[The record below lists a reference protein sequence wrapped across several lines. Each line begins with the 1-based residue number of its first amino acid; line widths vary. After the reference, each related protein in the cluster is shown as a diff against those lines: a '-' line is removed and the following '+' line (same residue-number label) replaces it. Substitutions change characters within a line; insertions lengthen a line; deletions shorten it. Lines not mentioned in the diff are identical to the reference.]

1 MADIKTFGFLTFGFL
16 RHLRADAGVH
26 VMRFR
31 NGRPVKSGRGLA
43 FWFIPHRASIAELP
57 VDDRN
62 MVLFFKGR
70 SKDFQAVTVQGNLTW
85 RVADPDVLGM
95 RVDFSIDL
103 KTGRYRSKPVE
114 QIEDLLTG
122 MSQQLATQYLAQGT
136 VHELLN
142 AGIEPL
148 RVRLEQG
155 LGGSER
161 LTATGVEI
169 VAIRLAAIAP
179 TAELERALQTPTFEG
194 LQQKADEAVF
204 ERRAL
209 AVEKERAIAENELHN
224 KTELARRE
232 QELIAQEA
240 ANARN
245 RAEGACDAMQ
255 IAADGEAG
263 RIRTVEQANTDMEQA
278 RFAIYRDLPAHVQ
291 LGLAAR
297 AFAEKLTKVD
307 HLNVTPDMLAS
318 VLGELGRST
327 RIASGG
333 AGSA

>member
-1 MADIKTFGFLTFGFL
+1 MADIKTFGILTFGFL

-43 FWFIPHRASIAELP
+43 FWFSPHRASIAELP

-85 RVADPDVLGM
+85 RVADPDVLGL

-103 KTGRYRSKPVE
+103 KTGRYTAKPVE

-122 MSQQLATQYLAQGT
+122 MSQQLATQYFAQGT
-136 VHELLN
+136 VHDLLD

-155 LGGSER
+155 LSGSER
-161 LTATGVEI
+161 LAAMGIEI

-179 TAELERALQTPTFEG
+179 TAELERALQTPTFES

-245 RAEGACDAMQ
+245 RAEGARDAMQ
-255 IAADGEAG
+255 IAADGEAS
-263 RIRTVEQANTDMEQA
+263 RIRAVEQASADMEQA
-278 RFAIYRDLPAHVQ
+278 RIAIYRDLPAHVL

-307 HLNVTPDMLAS
+307 QLNVTPDMLAT

-327 RIASGG
+327 RIASG
-333 AGSA
+333 AGNA

>member
-1 MADIKTFGFLTFGFL
+1 MADIKRYGIL

-43 FWFIPHRASIAELP
+43 FWFLPHRASIAELP

-70 SKDFQAVTVQGNLTW
+70 SKDFQAVAVQGNLNW
-85 RVADPDVLGM
+85 RVADPNVLGM

-103 KTGRYRSKPVE
+103 KTGRYTGKPVE
-114 QIEDLLTG
+114 QIEALLTG
-122 MSQQLATQYLAQGT
+122 MSQQLATQYFAQHT
-136 VHELLN
+136 VHELLD

-148 RVRLEQG
+148 RGRLEQG
-155 LGGSER
+155 LGASER
-161 LTATGVEI
+161 LAAMGIEI
-169 VAIRLAAIAP
+169 VAIRLVAIAP
-179 TAELERALQTPTFEG
+179 STELERALQTPTFEG

-224 KTELARRE
+224 KIELARRE

-240 ANARN
+240 TNARN
-245 RAEGACDAMQ
+245 RAEGARDAAQ
-255 IAADGEAG
+255 IAADGDAS
-263 RIRTVEQANTDMEQA
+263 RIRTVEQASVDMEQA
-278 RFAIYRDLPAHVQ
+278 RIAIYRDLSSHVL

-297 AFAEKLTKVD
+297 EFAGKLSKID
-307 HLNVTPDMLAS
+307 QLNVTPDMLAS
-318 VLGELGRST
+318 VLAELGRGVRT
-327 RIASGG
+327 AAGG
-333 AGSA
+333 AGHA

>member
-1 MADIKTFGFLTFGFL
+1 MAEIKRYGFM
-16 RHLRADAGVH
+16 RHLRADAGVQ

-31 NGRPVKSGRGLA
+31 NGRPIRSGRGLA
-43 FWFIPHRASIAELP
+43 FWFVPHRASIAELP
-57 VDDRN
+57 MDDRD

-85 RVADPDVLGM
+85 RVADPNVLGT

-103 KTGRYRSKPVE
+103 KSGRHTAKPVE
-114 QIEDLLTG
+114 QIEALLTG
-122 MSQQLATQYLAQGT
+122 MSQQLATQYFAQGA
-136 VHELLN
+136 VHDLLN

-161 LTATGVEI
+161 LAAMGIEI

-179 TAELERALQTPTFEG
+179 SAELERALQTPTFEG
-194 LQQKADEAVF
+194 LQQKADQAVF

-245 RAEGACDAMQ
+245 RAEGTRDAMQ
-255 IAADGEAG
+255 IAADGEAS
-263 RIRTVEQANTDMEQA
+263 RVRTVEQARADMEQA
-278 RFAIYRDLPAHVQ
+278 RMAIYRDLSSHVL

-297 AFAEKLTKVD
+297 ELAGKLTKID
-307 HLNVTPDMLAS
+307 HLNVTPDLLAT
-318 VLGELGRST
+318 VLGEFGRST
-327 RIASGG
+327 RLPSGE
-333 AGSA
+333 AGRA

>member
-1 MADIKTFGFLTFGFL
+1 MAEIKRYGFM
-16 RHLRADAGVH
+16 RHLRADAGVQ

-31 NGRPVKSGRGLA
+31 NGRPIRSGRGLA
-43 FWFIPHRASIAELP
+43 FWFVPHRASISELP
-57 VDDRN
+57 MDDRD

-85 RVADPDVLGM
+85 RVADPNVLGT

-103 KTGRYRSKPVE
+103 KSGRHTAKPVE
-114 QIEDLLTG
+114 QIEALLTG
-122 MSQQLATQYLAQGT
+122 MSQQLATQYFAQGT
-136 VHELLN
+136 VHDLLN

-161 LTATGVEI
+161 LAAMGIEI

-179 TAELERALQTPTFEG
+179 SAELERALQTPTFEG
-194 LQQKADEAVF
+194 LQQKADQAVF

-245 RAEGACDAMQ
+245 RAEGTRDAMQ
-255 IAADGEAG
+255 IAADGEAS
-263 RIRTVEQANTDMEQA
+263 RVRTVEQARADMERA
-278 RFAIYRDLPAHVQ
+278 RMAIYRDLSSHVL

-297 AFAEKLTKVD
+297 ELAGKLTKID
-307 HLNVTPDMLAS
+307 HLNVTPDLLAT
-318 VLGELGRST
+318 VLGEFGRST
-327 RIASGG
+327 RLPSGE
-333 AGSA
+333 AGRA

>member
-1 MADIKTFGFLTFGFL
+1 MADIKRYGFM

-31 NGRPVKSGRGLA
+31 NGRPIRSGRGLA
-43 FWFIPHRASIAELP
+43 FWFVPHRASIAELP
-57 VDDRN
+57 MDDRD

-85 RVADPDVLGM
+85 RVADPNVLGT

-103 KTGRYRSKPVE
+103 KNGRHTAKPVE
-114 QIEDLLTG
+114 QIEALLTG
-122 MSQQLATQYLAQGT
+122 MSQQLATHYFAQGA
-136 VHELLN
+136 VHDLLN

-161 LTATGVEI
+161 LAAMGIEI

-194 LQQKADEAVF
+194 LQQKADQAIF

-209 AVEKERAIAENELHN
+209 AVEKERA
-224 KTELARRE
+224 R
-232 QELIAQEA
+232 
-240 ANARN
+240 
-245 RAEGACDAMQ
+245 M
-255 IAADGEAG
+255 
-263 RIRTVEQANTDMEQA
+263 
-278 RFAIYRDLPAHVQ
+278 AIYRDLSSHVL

-297 AFAEKLTKVD
+297 ELAGKLTKID
-307 HLNVTPDMLAS
+307 HLNVTPDLLAT
-318 VLGELGRST
+318 VLGEFGRST
-327 RIASGG
+327 RLPSGE
-333 AGSA
+333 AGRA

>member
-1 MADIKTFGFLTFGFL
+1 MADIKTFRLLTFGFL
-16 RHLRADAGVH
+16 RHLRADAGAH

-31 NGRPVKSGRGLA
+31 NGRVAKSGRGLA
-43 FWFIPHRASIAELP
+43 FWFVPHRASIAELP
-57 VDDRN
+57 MDDRN
-62 MVLFFKGR
+62 MVLFFHGR

-85 RVADPDVLGM
+85 RVADPDVLGL

-103 KTGRYRSKPVE
+103 KTGRHTSKPVE
-114 QIEDLLTG
+114 QIEGLLTG
-122 MSQQLATQYLAQGT
+122 MSQQLATQYFAQGT

-155 LGGSER
+155 LSGSER
-161 LTATGVEI
+161 LAAMGIEI

-179 TAELERALQTPTFEG
+179 TAELERALQTPTFES

-209 AVEKERAIAENELHN
+209 AVEKERAIAENELAN

-245 RAEGACDAMQ
+245 RAEGARDAEQ
-255 IAADGEAG
+255 IAADGKAS
-263 RIRTVEQANTDMEQA
+263 RIRAVGQASADMEQA
-278 RFAIYRDLPAHVQ
+278 RFAIYRDLPPHVL

-307 HLNVTPDMLAS
+307 HINVTPDMLAT
-318 VLGELGRST
+318 VLNELGRSS
-327 RIASGG
+327 RLAAGG
-333 AGSA
+333 GGSA